1 MNERVLRPFGRSCFL
16 LFVLPLFV
24 LSLVGASSA
33 RAQTIPSDAKA
44 TCTVTAAQFAGWFQS
59 GSVAVNGVVKPANSV
74 TFSNPAANCP
84 FYQWS
89 KQMFLWLTSPAPVSY
104 GGGGGR
110 IMDSPSFYDVSPPNL
125 TTGNRTF
132 IPHEQGVL
140 RNLSLRAA
148 QVGPSGLPVIV
159 DTTGR
164 VFEVAKPAPNEKPL
178 VRSLSGRLVPLASIS
193 RSVDEKLVLQDE
205 TGKAITAA
213 KAPAPVA
220 HLQISKPVTLRKF
233 ILPGGI
239 VFIDPSGNIIDA
251 EQGQADDGVLLAQ
264 NGSLVYYVTMV
275 NDVYAYFTTMVAHQ
289 TTKTKQFPTTQATLN
304 PVVSFASA
312 HGKTFPDPD
321 ALAIEVKS
329 SWVEAAGLP
338 NIGSYITMQ
347 AIIPTYNTSNPLKWT
362 LTGQK
367 TTTLALVGMHVV
379 GSANGHPEMIW
390 STFEHFGNSPNAT
403 YQYINTSGQLKTV
416 TQSTAGSWLF
426 SKSNS
431 SGPFNKMHADYFNA
445 PDIEGHT
452 PTPPPTVPQL
462 HITPSDTLRTMA
474 WGSSFNAAPS
484 PLVPSAAAANTELI
498 SIHNSISSKLP
509 AADIRSNYFM
519 LGATWTIGGVGSTT
533 SFGSPGNTG
542 GNEVGTSQLNN
553 TTMETYQQ
561 SPTTNFNANGGN
573 CLLCHRTNTTSVS
586 HDFPALQPLF

>member
-1 MNERVLRPFGRSCFL
+1 MNAYALRPSGCSRFIFFFL
-16 LFVLPLFV
+16 LFVLSV
-24 LSLVGASSA
+24 VGTSSVS
-33 RAQTIPSDAKA
+33 AQTIPSDAKA
-44 TCTVTAAQFAGWFQS
+44 TCTVTAAQFASWFQS
-59 GSVAVNGVVKPANSV
+59 GSVAVNGVVNPANSV
-74 TFSNPAANCP
+74 TFSNPPANCP

-89 KQMFLWLTSPAPVSY
+89 KQMFLWLTSPSPALY

-110 IMDSPSFYDVSPPNL
+110 IMDSPSFYDVSPPDL

-132 IPHEQGVL
+132 IPHQRGVL
-140 RNLSLRAA
+140 RNLALRAA

-159 DTTGR
+159 DTAGR
-164 VFEVAKPAPNEKPL
+164 VFEVAKPAPEEKPM
-178 VRSLSGRLVPLASIS
+178 VRSVSGRLVPLASIS
-193 RSVDEKLVLQDE
+193 RTIDQKFVLQD
-205 TGKAITAA
+205 TAGKPIIAAQRVTPIA
-213 KAPAPVA
+213 KAQVT
-220 HLQISKPVTLRKF
+220 KPVQLKKF

-289 TTKTKQFPTTQATLN
+289 TTKTTQFPTTQATLN

-312 HGKTFPDPD
+312 HGKTFPDPT

-347 AIIPTYNTSNPLKWT
+347 AVIPTYNTSNPLKWT

-390 STFEHFGNSPNAT
+390 ATFEHFGNSPNAT

-416 TQSTAGSWLF
+416 TQSTAGSWVF
-426 SKSNS
+426 AKSGS
-431 SGPFNKMHADYFNA
+431 TGPFNKMHADYFNA

-452 PTPPPTVPQL
+452 P
-462 HITPSDTLRTMA
+462 
-474 WGSSFNAAPS
+474 
-484 PLVPSAAAANTELI
+484 
-498 SIHNSISSKLP
+498 
-509 AADIRSNYFM
+509 
-519 LGATWTIGGVGSTT
+519 
-533 SFGSPGNTG
+533 
-542 GNEVGTSQLNN
+542 
-553 TTMETYQQ
+553 
-561 SPTTNFNANGGN
+561 
-573 CLLCHRTNTTSVS
+573 CLLYTSLRAGTD
-586 HDFPALQPLF
+586 HPLAVAEQVVRQSQVWIELNR